1 MYNFHKVRENN
12 AESYFHHLSFD
23 RHDEQRLAEIKR
35 KPEKKKRRA
44 GESEEAMQSEQE
56 DKRVGK
62 AVPLRKHKEE
72 MKITSF

>member
-23 RHDEQRLAEIKR
+23 RNDEQRLAEIKR

-44 GESEEAMQSEQE
+44 EESEEEMQSEQE
-56 DKRVGK
+56 ENRGGK
-62 AVPLRKHKEE
+62 TVAVRKQKEE